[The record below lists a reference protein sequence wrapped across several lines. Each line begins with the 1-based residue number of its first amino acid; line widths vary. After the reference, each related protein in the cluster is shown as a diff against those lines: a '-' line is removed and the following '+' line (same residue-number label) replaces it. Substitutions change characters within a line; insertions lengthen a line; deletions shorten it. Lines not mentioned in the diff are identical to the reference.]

1 MGGWRREPQGMTMK
15 AIVTGLIA
23 LSVLAAASMAAG
35 AASTDCKLKGWKD
48 GNGGGTP
55 IFECPSQG

>member
-1 MGGWRREPQGMTMK
+1 MTMK